1 MSTQERIV
9 RGGHRGKNRE
19 TWSDVFMWESL
30 RNELRATKALLTR
43 LRAAAL
49 NWANARGLESEPRHL
64 HALLRE
70 LGKGD
75 S

>member
-9 RGGHRGKNRE
+9 RGGHRGKARE
-19 TWSDVFMWESL
+19 TWTDVFLWESM

-43 LRAAAL
+43 LRATGL
-49 NWANARGLESEPRHL
+49 NWANSRGLESEPRHL
-64 HALLRE
+64 HALLKE